1 MGEHASQVAEARR
14 AEGRAE
20 EGAPDG
26 AEAAARLAERIAA
39 LSPNAAIYADAT
51 PDERLDTIEQLT
63 GLLAATHAEL
73 LDVVAAAEACGDWEL
88 DGAVAP
94 APWLVARLG
103 LARRTADEWVRVSA
117 ALQDLP

>member
-73 LDVVAAAEACGDWEL
+73 LDVVAAAEA
-88 DGAVAP
+88 
-94 APWLVARLG
+94 
-103 LARRTADEWVRVSA
+103 
-117 ALQDLP
+117 